1 MLKAVL
7 YLAVLGLMV
16 QWTQIMGN
24 PGDRR
29 SIRPQLYSEQ
39 QYEINKNDPRS
50 DWFYSRSSRSLPPF
64 SWSFF
69 KDEDDEDTLI
79 KKRLDTLEKKQKEL
93 VELMKKLQQ
102 GEPTGGRTNAIEN
115 RNDSES
121 MESVKVNVAHEIT
134 DDSGSSENESLGSL
148 ENFGNSDIK
157 KSAREE
163 ISFLKIESKDQ
174 NNKRLPVSQNTSR
187 VLITNDPL
195 TKISQDYGKDQTNT
209 GSTNTIMLPKSN
221 LGALVPITNPTE
233 GNNFPEPPKESYQN
247 FHQEKESSP
256 VLTDNNKSSVQDPS
270 VNWKGLA
277 SSYSNPAS
285 PDSKGPQIKDTEVSL
300 RNQNATQ
307 NTDDQSAL
315 RFGQA
320 GPVKPNHILGEFLS
334 NDKEKNGTRMEH
346 IKLSKDFEKV
356 HDVLHNFEKNK
367 NLFKTLTHLEK
378 TNENKKNT
386 PYAFFESLNKQIKSN
401 PLVAE
406 ADKIF
411 HTGPTTKGCAPC
423 PETKKEEK
431 PTCVPTIAK
440 QGEKEEVPQK
450 DKVPSTPS
458 VSSPTVT
465 NTENTTD
472 KKKDDGTEKPVI
484 KGPEETEEKKPEEPP
499 KEIND

>member
-102 GEPTGGRTNAIEN
+102 G
-115 RNDSES
+115 
-121 MESVKVNVAHEIT
+121 
-134 DDSGSSENESLGSL
+134 
-148 ENFGNSDIK
+148 
-157 KSAREE
+157 
-163 ISFLKIESKDQ
+163 
-174 NNKRLPVSQNTSR
+174 
-187 VLITNDPL
+187 
-195 TKISQDYGKDQTNT
+195 
-209 GSTNTIMLPKSN
+209 
-221 LGALVPITNPTE
+221 
-233 GNNFPEPPKESYQN
+233 
-247 FHQEKESSP
+247 
-256 VLTDNNKSSVQDPS
+256 
-270 VNWKGLA
+270 
-277 SSYSNPAS
+277 
-285 PDSKGPQIKDTEVSL
+285 
-300 RNQNATQ
+300 
-307 NTDDQSAL
+307 
-315 RFGQA
+315 
-320 GPVKPNHILGEFLS
+320 
-334 NDKEKNGTRMEH
+334 
-346 IKLSKDFEKV
+346 
-356 HDVLHNFEKNK
+356 
-367 NLFKTLTHLEK
+367 
-378 TNENKKNT
+378 
-386 PYAFFESLNKQIKSN
+386 
-401 PLVAE
+401 
-406 ADKIF
+406 
-411 HTGPTTKGCAPC
+411 PTTKGCAPC